1 MKNLFLFKYF
11 YEKFYSVGSG
21 KTIFVITMA
30 AELDK
35 IDLQILKI
43 LQENGRI
50 TNLQLSNEIGL
61 SPAPTLERVRK
72 LENAEYIKSY
82 HALVDEE
89 KLGLGIKTF
98 IQVSLDFHK
107 NNTIQVFLDEIKNIK
122 EVTECHHVTG
132 QCDFLL
138 KVYVSNIKAYEQ
150 LIMEKISRIPVVK
163 TFQTMMIMSTSK
175 KEPIVPL
182 EY

>member
-1 MKNLFLFKYF
+1 MQSRY
-11 YEKFYSVGSG
+11 
-21 KTIFVITMA
+21 IFVNMG

-72 LENAEYIKSY
+72 LENAQYIKSY

-107 NNTIQVFLDEIKNIK
+107 SNTIDIFLKEIQKIK
-122 EVTECHHVTG
+122 EITECHHVTG

-138 KVYVSNIKAYEQ
+138 KVYVRDIKLYEQ
-150 LIMEKISRIPVVK
+150 LIMDKISRIPVVK

-175 KEPIVPL
+175 KEPTVPL

>member
-1 MKNLFLFKYF
+1 MP
-11 YEKFYSVGSG
+11 SQ
-21 KTIFVITMA
+21 
-30 AELDK
+30 LDK
-35 IDLQILKI
+35 TDLQILRI

-50 TNLQLSNEIGL
+50 TNLQLSNDVNL

-72 LENAEYIKSY
+72 LENSGYIKSY

-98 IQVSLDFHK
+98 IQVQLDFHK
-107 NNTIQVFLDEIKNIK
+107 NDSIQTFLK
-122 EVTECHHVTG
+122 EVDAIREITECHHVTG
-132 QCDFLL
+132 PCDFIL
-138 KVYVSNIKAYEQ
+138 KVYVKDIKSYET
-150 LIMEKISRIPVVK
+150 LIMEKISKISVLK
-163 TFQTMMIMSTSK
+163 TFQTMMIMSTNK

>member
-1 MKNLFLFKYF
+1 
-11 YEKFYSVGSG
+11 
-21 KTIFVITMA
+21 MA
-30 AELDK
+30 MYLDK
-35 IDLQILKI
+35 TDFQILKI
-43 LQENGRI
+43 LQQNGRI

-72 LENAEYIKSY
+72 LENSGYILSY

-107 NNTIQVFLDEIKNIK
+107 NNTIQIFLNEIQEIKEI
-122 EVTECHHVTG
+122 TECHHVTG

-138 KVYVSNIKAYEQ
+138 KIYVKDIKSYEQ
-150 LIMEKISRIPVVK
+150 LIMQKISRITVVK
-163 TFQTMMIMSTSK
+163 TFQTMIIMSTNK
-175 KEPIVPL
+175 KEPTVPL

>member
-1 MKNLFLFKYF
+1 MALNFYPEAELVHQHLIQEAQKYLLHTSYSISEIAYLLEFEYPNYFAKLFK
-11 YEKFYSVGSG
+11 KH
-21 KTIFVITMA
+21 
-30 AELDK
+30 
-35 IDLQILKI
+35 
-43 LQENGRI
+43 
-50 TNLQLSNEIGL
+50 IGL

-72 LENAEYIKSY
+72 LEISGFIKSY

-98 IQVSLDFHK
+98 IQIQLDFHK
-107 NNTIQVFLDEIKNIK
+107 NNTIQIFLDEVNQIK

-132 QCDFLL
+132 QADFLL
-138 KVYVSNIKAYEQ
+138 KVYVSDIKSYER
-150 LIMEKISRIPVVK
+150 LIMDKISKISVVK
-163 TFQTMMIMSTSK
+163 TFQTMMIMSTTK

>member
-1 MKNLFLFKYF
+1 M
-11 YEKFYSVGSG
+11 
-21 KTIFVITMA
+21 
-30 AELDK
+30 DK
-35 IDLQILKI
+35 IDFQILKI

-72 LENAEYIKSY
+72 LEHSGYINSY

-98 IQVSLDFHK
+98 IQISLDFHQK
-107 NNTIQVFLDEIKNIK
+107 DTIQTFINEIQAIK

-132 QCDFLL
+132 QCEFLL
-138 KVYVSNIKAYEQ
+138 KVYVRDIKSYEQ
-150 LIMEKISRIPVVK
+150 LIMEKISRISVVK
-163 TFQTMMIMSTSK
+163 TFQTMMILSTNK

>member
-1 MKNLFLFKYF
+1 MY
-11 YEKFYSVGSG
+11 
-21 KTIFVITMA
+21 MA

-98 IQVSLDFHK
+98 IQISLDFHQK
-107 NNTIQVFLDEIKNIK
+107 NTIQTFLDEIQNIK

-138 KVYVSNIKAYEQ
+138 KVYVRDIKSYEQ
-150 LIMEKISRIPVVK
+150 LIMEKISRITVVK

>member
-1 MKNLFLFKYF
+1 
-11 YEKFYSVGSG
+11 
-21 KTIFVITMA
+21 MA
-30 AELDK
+30 FELDK
-35 IDLQILKI
+35 IDFQILKI

-72 LENAEYIKSY
+72 IEQAGYIKSY

-89 KLGLGIKTF
+89 LLGLGIKTF
-98 IQVSLDFHK
+98 IQVQLDFHK
-107 NNTIQVFLDEIKNIK
+107 ADSIKTFIEEVGRIK

-132 QCDFLL
+132 SCDFLL
-138 KVYVSNIKAYEQ
+138 KVYVKDIKSYEN
-150 LIMEKISRIPVVK
+150 LIIEKISGISVVK
-163 TFQTMMIMSTSK
+163 NFQTMMVLSTNK
-175 KEPIVPL
+175 KEPAVPL

>member
-1 MKNLFLFKYF
+1 MQIKAIIVLA
-11 YEKFYSVGSG
+11 
-21 KTIFVITMA
+21 MA
-30 AELDK
+30 VELDK
-35 IDLQILKI
+35 TDLQILKI
-43 LQENGRI
+43 LQQNGRI

-72 LENAEYIKSY
+72 LENSGYILSY

-107 NNTIQVFLDEIKNIK
+107 NNTIQNFLDEIQEIK
-122 EVTECHHVTG
+122 EITECHHVTG

-138 KVYVSNIKAYEQ
+138 KVYVKDIKSYEQ
-150 LIMEKISRIPVVK
+150 LIMQKISRISVVK
-163 TFQTMMIMSTSK
+163 TFQTMIIMSTNK
-175 KEPIVPL
+175 KEPTVPL

>member
-1 MKNLFLFKYF
+1 MKVCFGYSRKCKNYF
-11 YEKFYSVGSG
+11 DARRNSYHCSV
-21 KTIFVITMA
+21 MA
-30 AELDK
+30 MELDK
-35 IDLQILKI
+35 TDLQILKI
-43 LQENGRI
+43 LQQNGRI

-72 LENAEYIKSY
+72 LENSGYILSY

-107 NNTIQVFLDEIKNIK
+107 NNTIQIFLDEIQEIK
-122 EVTECHHVTG
+122 EITECHHVTG

-138 KVYVSNIKAYEQ
+138 KVYVKDIKSYEQ
-150 LIMEKISRIPVVK
+150 LIMQKISRITVVK
-163 TFQTMMIMSTSK
+163 TFQTMIIMSTNK
-175 KEPIVPL
+175 KEPTVPL

>member
-1 MKNLFLFKYF
+1 
-11 YEKFYSVGSG
+11 
-21 KTIFVITMA
+21 MA
-30 AELDK
+30 AEIDK
-35 IDLQILKI
+35 TDLQILKI

-50 TNLQLSNEIGL
+50 TNLQLSGEIGL

-72 LENAEYIKSY
+72 LENANYIKSY

-98 IQVSLDFHK
+98 VKISLDFHI
-107 NNTIQVFLDEIKNIK
+107 NDAIQIFLKEIQPIK

-132 QCDFLL
+132 ECDFLI
-138 KVYVSNIKAYEQ
+138 KVYVKDIKAYEK
-150 LIMEKISRIPVVK
+150 LIIDKISKISVVK
-163 TFQTMMIMSTSK
+163 SFQTMIIMSTNK

-182 EY
+182 AY

>member
-1 MKNLFLFKYF
+1 MA
-11 YEKFYSVGSG
+11 
-21 KTIFVITMA
+21 FVP
-30 AELDK
+30 DK
-35 IDLQILKI
+35 IDLQILRL

-50 TNLQLSNEIGL
+50 TNLQLSSNIGL

-72 LENAEYIKSY
+72 LENSGYLKSY

-89 KLGLGIKTF
+89 LLGLGIKSF
-98 IQVSLDFHK
+98 IQISLDFHTH
-107 NNTIQVFLDEIKNIK
+107 NAIPEFVASIKKIK

-132 QCDFLL
+132 QCDFIL
-138 KVYVSNIKAYEQ
+138 KVYVKDIKAYET
-150 LIMEKISRIPVVK
+150 LIMEKISKIPYVK
-163 TFQTMMIMSTSK
+163 TFHTMMIMSTSK

>member
-1 MKNLFLFKYF
+1 
-11 YEKFYSVGSG
+11 
-21 KTIFVITMA
+21 MA
-30 AELDK
+30 VELDK
-35 IDLQILKI
+35 TDLQILKI
-43 LQENGRI
+43 LQQNGRI

-72 LENAEYIKSY
+72 LENSGFILSY

-107 NNTIQVFLDEIKNIK
+107 NNTIQIFLDEIQEIK
-122 EVTECHHVTG
+122 EITECHHVTG

-138 KVYVSNIKAYEQ
+138 KVYVKDIKAYEQ
-150 LIMEKISRIPVVK
+150 LIMQKISRITVVK
-163 TFQTMMIMSTSK
+163 TFQTMIIMSTNK
-175 KEPIVPL
+175 KEPTVPL

>member
-1 MKNLFLFKYF
+1 MVN
-11 YEKFYSVGSG
+11 
-21 KTIFVITMA
+21 
-30 AELDK
+30 ELDK
-35 IDLQILKI
+35 IDLHILKI

-50 TNLQLSNEIGL
+50 TNLQLSNDIGL

-72 LENAEYIKSY
+72 LENAGYIKSY

-89 KLGLGIKTF
+89 LLGLGIKTF
-98 IQVSLDFHK
+98 IQVQLDFNK
-107 NNTIQVFLDEIKNIK
+107 NNTIQIFLEEVEAIK

-138 KVYVSNIKAYEQ
+138 KVYVKDIKSYER
-150 LIMEKISRIPVVK
+150 LIMDKISKISVIK
-163 TFQTMMIMSTSK
+163 TFQTMMIMSTNK
-175 KEPIVPL
+175 KKAAVPL

>member
-1 MKNLFLFKYF
+1 MIFIWNYILCEVDYF
-11 YEKFYSVGSG
+11 
-21 KTIFVITMA
+21 IFACTMA

-98 IQVSLDFHK
+98 IQISLDFHQK
-107 NNTIQVFLDEIKNIK
+107 NTIQTFLDEIQSIK

-138 KVYVSNIKAYEQ
+138 KVYVRDIKSYER
-150 LIMEKISRIPVVK
+150 LIMDKISRITVVK

>member
-1 MKNLFLFKYF
+1 MAT
-11 YEKFYSVGSG
+11 EID
-21 KTIFVITMA
+21 KTDM
-30 AELDK
+30 
-35 IDLQILKI
+35 QILKT
-43 LQENGRI
+43 LQQNGRI
-50 TNLQLSNEIGL
+50 TNLQLSSDIGL

-72 LENAEYIKSY
+72 LENAGYIKSY

-89 KLGLGIKTF
+89 LLGLGIKTF
-98 IQVSLDFHK
+98 IQIQLDFHK
-107 NNTIQVFLDEIKNIK
+107 NNTIQVFLDEIQVIK

-138 KVYVSNIKAYEQ
+138 KVYVKDIKAYER
-150 LIMEKISRIPVVK
+150 LIMDKISKISVVK

>member
-1 MKNLFLFKYF
+1 M
-11 YEKFYSVGSG
+11 
-21 KTIFVITMA
+21 
-30 AELDK
+30 ELDK
-35 IDLQILKI
+35 IDFNILKI

-50 TNLQLSNEIGL
+50 TNLQLSQHIGL

-72 LENAEYIKSY
+72 LENSGYIKSY

-98 IQVSLDFHK
+98 MQISLDFHQHDSRE
-107 NNTIQVFLDEIKNIK
+107 IFLKEIDAIK
-122 EVTECHHVTG
+122 EITECHHVTG
-132 QCDFLL
+132 QYDFLL
-138 KVYVSNIKAYEQ
+138 KAYVKDIKTYEQ
-150 LIMEKISRIPVVK
+150 LSMQKISRIPVVK

>member
-1 MKNLFLFKYF
+1 MEIY
-11 YEKFYSVGSG
+11 
-21 KTIFVITMA
+21 ICITMA
-30 AELDK
+30 TEIDK
-35 IDLQILKI
+35 TDLQILKI

-50 TNLQLSNEIGL
+50 TNLQLSTEIGL

-107 NNTIQVFLDEIKNIK
+107 NNTIQVFVDEIKAIK

-138 KVYVSNIKAYEQ
+138 KVYVRDIKSYEK
-150 LIMEKISRIPVVK
+150 LIMDKISKISVVK
-163 TFQTMMIMSTSK
+163 TFQTMMILSTSK
-175 KEPIVPL
+175 KDAIVPL

>member
-1 MKNLFLFKYF
+1 
-11 YEKFYSVGSG
+11 
-21 KTIFVITMA
+21 MA
-30 AELDK
+30 IELDK

-43 LQENGRI
+43 LQQNGRI

-72 LENAEYIKSY
+72 LESSGYILSY

-107 NNTIQVFLDEIKNIK
+107 SNTIQTFLDEIQEIK
-122 EVTECHHVTG
+122 EITECHHVTG

-138 KVYVSNIKAYEQ
+138 KVYVKDIKSYEQ
-150 LIMEKISRIPVVK
+150 LIMQKISRISVVK
-163 TFQTMMIMSTSK
+163 TFQTMIIMSTNK

>member
-1 MKNLFLFKYF
+1 MYVRTTLFI
-11 YEKFYSVGSG
+11 SA
-21 KTIFVITMA
+21 MA
-30 AELDK
+30 TEMDK

-72 LENAEYIKSY
+72 LENLEYIKSY

-98 IQVSLDFHK
+98 IQISLDFHQK
-107 NNTIQVFLDEIKNIK
+107 DTIQTFINEIQAIK

-132 QCDFLL
+132 QCEFLL
-138 KVYVSNIKAYEQ
+138 KVYVRDIKSYEQ
-150 LIMEKISRIPVVK
+150 LIMEKISRISVVK
-163 TFQTMMIMSTSK
+163 TFQTMMILSTNK

>member
-1 MKNLFLFKYF
+1 MWNYILRAIDYF
-11 YEKFYSVGSG
+11 
-21 KTIFVITMA
+21 IFACTMA

-50 TNLQLSNEIGL
+50 TNLQLSTEIGL

-98 IQVSLDFHK
+98 IQISLDFHQK
-107 NNTIQVFLDEIKNIK
+107 NTIQTFLDEIQTIK

-138 KVYVSNIKAYEQ
+138 KVYVRDIKSYER
-150 LIMEKISRIPVVK
+150 LIMDKISRITVVK

>member
-1 MKNLFLFKYF
+1 M
-11 YEKFYSVGSG
+11 
-21 KTIFVITMA
+21 
-30 AELDK
+30 ELDK
-35 IDLQILKI
+35 IDFNILKI

-50 TNLQLSNEIGL
+50 TNLQLSQHIGL

-72 LENAEYIKSY
+72 LENSGYIKSY

-98 IQVSLDFHK
+98 IQVSLDFHQQD
-107 NNTIQVFLDEIKNIK
+107 TIQTFLKEIGEIKEI
-122 EVTECHHVTG
+122 TECHHVTG

-138 KVYVSNIKAYEQ
+138 KAYVKDIKTYEQ
-150 LIMEKISRIPVVK
+150 LIMQKISRITVVK

-175 KEPIVPL
+175 KEPIIPL